1 MKKLITIALL
11 LITIILISTPLL
23 YAGEPKFKLHILK
36 NLSPG
41 FNYSINYPV
50 AIDYDNDGDMDI
62 LIISKEGVICFL
74 ENLLIS

>member
-1 MKKLITIALL
+1 MNKLT
-11 LITIILISTPLL
+11 TIILLFITILVFTVTA
-23 YAGEPKFKLHILK
+23 YAATPKFKLHILK

-50 AIDYDNDGDMDI
+50 VIDYDGDGDQDI